1 MQTPAEVW
9 YREWQSK
16 KLSPAKLIAQA
27 PALAGTKQGAAFL
40 PPSQSPVKGL
50 VIYRKTQGLA
60 RTIFKGAGL
69 HHQADNWQ
77 LGCLPEL
84 MPKTDWTM
92 ETEQRWSPSR
102 WATGTCGGE
111 AGTARP
117 ATVLW
122 LDREVSLQGC
132 QTSPCPSTAIIP
144 VFNSGHLK

>member
-40 PPSQSPVKGL
+40 PPRQSPVKGL

-102 WATGTCGGE
+102 WATGTCGGGSWDCQACNCSVARQRSQF
-111 AGTARP
+111 AGLP
-117 ATVLW
+117 NQPLPQHCNHPC
-122 LDREVSLQGC
+122 LQFWA
-132 QTSPCPSTAIIP
+132 S
-144 VFNSGHLK
+144 